1 MGTYSYSRKRKKQ
14 EHGKKIA
21 IAIFGVSLIA
31 FGIVG
36 GKTYFINKKFERTKE
51 VIIKVEEE
59 KLELENKLNELE
71 KEVTNLEMQSKELEK
86 VLWRFEPIIIPD
98 SMK

>member
-1 MGTYSYSRKRKKQ
+1 MGTYGYSRRRKKQ
-14 EHGKKIA
+14 GNGKKIA
-21 IAIFGVSLIA
+21 IAIFGVSLIV

-36 GKTYFINKKFERTKE
+36 GKTYFINKRVDGTKE
-51 VIIKVEEE
+51 AITRVEEE
-59 KLELENKLNELE
+59 KVELENKLNELE
-71 KEVTNLEMQSKELEK
+71 QEVTNLEMKSEELEK